1 MATLENVRISLLSLG
16 AAMPWVLR
24 MFAHSLS
31 EIQQLIKVQSNP
43 ILWVEDEEEETGHYS
58 SVFSSVP
65 TGSHFQIAN
74 ASGSK

>member
-1 MATLENVRISLLSLG
+1 MENVRISLLSLG

-43 ILWVEDEEEETGHYS
+43 ILWVEDDDEEETGHYS

-65 TGSHFQIAN
+65 TGSQFQVAN